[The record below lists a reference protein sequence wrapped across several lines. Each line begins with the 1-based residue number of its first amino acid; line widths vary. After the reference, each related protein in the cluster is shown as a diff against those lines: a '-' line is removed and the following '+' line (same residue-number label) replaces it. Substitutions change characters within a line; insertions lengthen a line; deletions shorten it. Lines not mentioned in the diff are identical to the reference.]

1 MKTSLQKAA
10 AGVAPLLIIYVLFG
24 FAQASNE
31 FRILLL
37 KSQGLT
43 AADCGKIMAVACLLG
58 AVSRLLSGA
67 LADKLRSRRAV
78 YIGALVLW
86 LAILVCLLAAQH
98 VRIAGFVLCAGIL
111 PLQSISEPVTYGMIE
126 AGGVQAT
133 LTHPKLDFSLI
144 RVCLSIGYS
153 VINFLYT
160 PIVARFGPSA
170 PFYCTVFYVVLLLA
184 LSGTMRSYETV
195 PEKSGSAVSGSKL
208 QLGRL
213 FQNYFLM
220 CFVLLSILYALGAHT
235 QSYMV
240 YLLEAVELDDSL
252 VGVISGIRVLGEI
265 ITMPLIPMIKRK
277 VSLPMLQAVAGGFV
291 VVQIVLYLTCH
302 NPYVVLGAALLN
314 GISCGITL
322 STTAVYLREMAPAGL
337 DTTTL
342 SLSTA
347 MTSFGQI
354 VINLSGGFIVDSLGI
369 FTFYRFTLYAL
380 ILWFVLYFGTWV
392 YGIRVLKKQP
402 SVPMLLPKN

>member
-1 MKTSLQKAA
+1 MKTSLQKATV
-10 AGVAPLLIIYVLFG
+10 GVAPLLIIYVLFG

-31 FRILLL
+31 FRILFL
-37 KSQGLT
+37 KNQGLT
-43 AADCGKIMAVACLLG
+43 AADCGKILAVACLLG

-67 LADKLRSRRAV
+67 LADKLHSRRVV

-86 LAILVCLLAAQH
+86 LAILVCLLATQH
-98 VRIAGFVLCAGIL
+98 VRIAGFVLCAGVL

-160 PIVARFGPSA
+160 PIVARFGSSA
-170 PFYCTVFYVVLLLA
+170 PFFCTAFYVVILLA
-184 LSGTMRSYETV
+184 LAGTLRNYET
-195 PEKSGSAVSGSKL
+195 PEKADSTVSGNKL

-213 FQNYFLM
+213 FQNYFLI

-240 YLLEAVELDDSL
+240 YLLEAVGLDDSL

-277 VSLPMLQAVAGGFV
+277 ISLPMLQAVAGGFV

-302 NPYVVLGAALLN
+302 DPCVVLGAALLN

-322 STTAVYLREMAPAGL
+322 STTAVYLREMAPVGL

-342 SLSTA
+342 SMSTA

-354 VINLSGGFIVDSLGI
+354 IINLSGGFIVDSLGI

-392 YGIRVLKKQP
+392 YGTRVLKKQP
-402 SVPMLLPKN
+402 SVPMFLPKR

>member
-1 MKTSLQKAA
+1 MKTSLQKAT

-31 FRILLL
+31 FRILFL
-37 KSQGLT
+37 KNQGLT
-43 AADCGKIMAVACLLG
+43 AADCGKILAVACLLG

-67 LADKLRSRRAV
+67 LADKLHSRRVV

-86 LAILVCLLAAQH
+86 LAILVCLLATQH
-98 VRIAGFVLCAGIL
+98 VRIAGFVLCAGVL

-160 PIVARFGPSA
+160 PIVARFGSGA
-170 PFYCTVFYVVLLLA
+170 PFFCTAFYVVILLA
-184 LSGTMRSYETV
+184 LAGTLRNYET
-195 PEKSGSAVSGSKL
+195 PEKADSTVSGNKL

-213 FQNYFLM
+213 FQNYFLI

-240 YLLEAVELDDSL
+240 YLLEAVGLDDSL

-277 VSLPMLQAVAGGFV
+277 ISLPMLQAVAGGFV

-302 NPYVVLGAALLN
+302 DPCVVLGAALLN

-322 STTAVYLREMAPAGL
+322 STTAVYLREMAPVGL

-342 SLSTA
+342 SMSTA

-354 VINLSGGFIVDSLGI
+354 IINLSGGFIVDSLGI

-392 YGIRVLKKQP
+392 YGTRVLKKQP
-402 SVPMLLPKN
+402 SVPMFLPKR